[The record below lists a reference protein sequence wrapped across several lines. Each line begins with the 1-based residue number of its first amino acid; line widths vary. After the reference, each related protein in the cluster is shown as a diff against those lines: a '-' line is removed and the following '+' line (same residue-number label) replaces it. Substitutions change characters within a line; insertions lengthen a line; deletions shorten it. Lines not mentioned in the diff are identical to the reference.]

1 MQWLRRHAWWGLL
14 VVALIFAIFGFTDI
28 ASGAAADPAI
38 PLGLTGLTIEELEA
52 ESAAAYA
59 VFDFSTRTQGWT
71 LVIVGALLAIIT
83 LVPYRRGERWAW
95 RTMWSL
101 PVWSVG
107 VAAFYVIAGV
117 EPDQQPP
124 PPMVSGPI
132 VAVLSAAI
140 LLIDRRRVTAAK
152 D

>member
-1 MQWLRRHAWWGLL
+1 MHWLRRHGWWGLL
-14 VVALIFAIFGFTDI
+14 VVAIILAVFGFTDI

-38 PLGLTGLTIEELEA
+38 PLGLTAQTIEELEA

-59 VFDFSTRTQGWT
+59 VFDFYTRSNGWT
-71 LVIVGALLAIIT
+71 LVILGALLATIT

-95 RTMWSL
+95 RTMWVL

-107 VAAFYVIAGV
+107 VAAFYVVAGV
-117 EPDQQPP
+117 EPDQPPP

-132 VAVLSAAI
+132 IAVLTAAI
-140 LLIDRRRVTAAK
+140 LLIDRGRVTAT
-152 D
+152 